1 MNKETCYVQSSV
13 VLVFFFHNC
22 ELSQYNLLD
31 TQWKKKLRNDCLSSF
46 LSSFSFSF
54 FLSWP
59 FLSTFYVP
67 TSRIDYTYIFFLLC
81 RFIIQILMRCLV
93 PCVWTSSTKLG
104 RHYMISQ
111 IFLRASSLNSLL
123 IPIPQIRSMGTQQP
137 CIFTGMNVKKS
148 WMMISDCSVLN
159 SGSFRPCK
167 ICYLQN
173 FLILKNL
180 WSYFSHFSRYFF

>member
-31 TQWKKKLRNDCLSSF
+31 TQWKKKLRNDCLSSS
-46 LSSFSFSF
+46 SSFSFSNIF
-54 FLSWP
+54 FCLDHFFRP
-59 FLSTFYVP
+59 STYHHQGLITRTV
-67 TSRIDYTYIFFLLC
+67 FFLLC

-111 IFLRASSLNSLL
+111 IFLRASSLNSSL

-137 CIFTGMNVKKS
+137 CIFTGKYECQKKNVE
-148 WMMISDCSVLN
+148 WWLVITV
-159 SGSFRPCK
+159 
-167 ICYLQN
+167 
-173 FLILKNL
+173 
-180 WSYFSHFSRYFF
+180 FSTLAVVKL

>member
-1 MNKETCYVQSSV
+1 MIACP
-13 VLVFFFHNC
+13 H
-22 ELSQYNLLD
+22 
-31 TQWKKKLRNDCLSSF
+31 RH
-46 LSSFSFSF
+46 
-54 FLSWP
+54 P
-59 FLSTFYVP
+59 FLLLKFLFTVLTISFDLLP
-67 TSRIDYTYIFFLLC
+67 TYHHQGLIARTLFFLLC

-111 IFLRASSLNSLL
+111 IFLRASSLNSSL